1 VRQDRKTICLDHYE
15 EGAVIE
21 GLNIMR
27 KAQLEKDEC
36 ADFVSE
42 LMLKVIQTPTRK
54 VRVRDEA
61 R

>member
-1 VRQDRKTICLDHYE
+1 VKEDRKTIRFDHYE

-21 GLNIMR
+21 GLNNMR
-27 KAQLEKDEC
+27 KEQLEKDEC

-42 LMLKVIQTPTRK
+42 LMLKILQTPTRK